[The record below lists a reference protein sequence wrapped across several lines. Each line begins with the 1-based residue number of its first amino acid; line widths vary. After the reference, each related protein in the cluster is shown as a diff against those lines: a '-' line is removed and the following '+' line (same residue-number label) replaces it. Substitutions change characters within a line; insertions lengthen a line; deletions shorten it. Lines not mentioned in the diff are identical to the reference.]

1 MLIGGARHA
10 RFRQSFDA
18 RLSIARLD
26 FSRCGNPRRPRA
38 SATRRRPASRR
49 SSKLTDDSVS
59 RAGRSQSWV

>member
-26 FSRCGNPRRPRA
+26 FSRCGNPRRPPRLCHA
-38 SATRRRPASRR
+38 PSPGFKTFE
-49 SSKLTDDSVS
+49 
-59 RAGRSQSWV
+59 